1 MATAESIAARLR
13 ELEPLDGE
21 VWRPVAG
28 FEDCCHVSNMG
39 RIKALARKVPIWNG
53 ERQIPEAIKGQ
64 HLMHNGYMRFCFQRN
79 RVTKRKLTHA
89 LVLETFVGQA
99 PAGCE
104 TRHLNGVRHDNRLDN
119 LAWGS
124 KLENMRDQYRHGT
137 RIRGATNAA
146 SKLTPAMVDLILTS
160 GLTGVELSKRLGIGT
175 ATVCRVRKGKA
186 KATLL
191 GDSLS
196 A

>member
-28 FEDCCHVSNMG
+28 FEDCYHVSNMG

-53 ERQIPEAIKGQ
+53 ERQIPEAIRGQ
-64 HLMHNGYMRFCFQRN
+64 HMMHNGYMRFCFQRK
-79 RVTKRKLTHA
+79 RVAKFRCTHA
-89 LVLETFVGQA
+89 TVLEAFVGAA
-99 PAGCE
+99 PKGCE
-104 TRHLNGVRHDNRLDN
+104 TRHLNGVRHDNRLVN

-124 KLENMRDQYRHGT
+124 KLENMKDQYLHGT

-160 GLTGVELSKRLGIGT
+160 GLTGVELSRRLGIGT

-191 GDSLS
+191 GNSLS